1 MSSAGFSPAKFVLF
15 WFPTTLSIEVFAPTF
30 RLSWLKRKTNKQQ
43 IMGYKLI
50 TFDFTGTLM
59 RFRKPPTVQ
68 YENIARLYG
77 IEIKNKKAFHDNFK
91 KASKFWSQH
100 QSTLVG
106 LCLYVSQYHFCQ
118 KKSFCLYLTA

>member
-91 KASKFWSQH
+91 KAFKTVNEVHPNFGA
-100 QSTLVG
+100 STNL
-106 LCLYVSQYHFCQ
+106 HW
-118 KKSFCLYLTA
+118 